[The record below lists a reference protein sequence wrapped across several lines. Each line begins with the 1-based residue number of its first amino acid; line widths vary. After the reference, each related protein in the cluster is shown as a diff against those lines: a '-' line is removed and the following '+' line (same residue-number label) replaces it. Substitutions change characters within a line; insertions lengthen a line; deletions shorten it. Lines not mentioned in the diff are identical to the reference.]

1 VLTSALHWPLGHI
14 CTSRQKVAEQR
25 KNLFYMFASNI
36 CIKQTQSVRIS
47 QKNVKNLVTISVTRR
62 HHDITSSPTAPASL
76 EDVGLTRRPGGLLP
90 AAAARAEGLG
100 GAAEI

>member
-1 VLTSALHWPLGHI
+1 MSKIW
-14 CTSRQKVAEQR
+14 
-25 KNLFYMFASNI
+25 
-36 CIKQTQSVRIS
+36 S
-47 QKNVKNLVTISVTRR
+47 QISVTRR